1 MRYYITMQLITDIK
15 KKKELADLSEK
26 FVREHVEK
34 YLKLNPKAKKF
45 LDSEYSVRSTK
56 YKQIVKEIRAVL
68 RRSYGLFRKDDGE
81 LEKLVSLLKTKRDKN
96 EILKEILQLH
106 SSTKERLP
114 FYDKLYKRIFRI
126 TGKPSTILD
135 LGCGLNPFSVKYMKF
150 NGHYY
155 AYDLSEKEV
164 EMINKFFWIM
174 KYKGKAE
181 VVDIM
186 KGKFPKSDVAF
197 LFKMTDVI
205 DKGKGHKKTEEIL
218 KSIPASYIVISF
230 PTVTMSNKRMNFPRR
245 KWVELLCERLGYSL
259 KYFELGNELFYV
271 IKK

>member
-1 MRYYITMQLITDIK
+1 MQLVNDIK
-15 KKKELADLSEK
+15 KKKELSDLSEK

-34 YLKLNPKAKKF
+34 YLKQNPRAKKF
-45 LDSEYSVRSTK
+45 LDGEFSVRSAK
-56 YKQIVKEIRAVL
+56 YKQIVKDIRAVL

-126 TGKPSTILD
+126 TGKPRVILD
-135 LGCGLNPFSVKYMKF
+135 LGCGLNPFSFKFMKF
-150 NGHYY
+150 NGHYH
-155 AYDLSEKEV
+155 AYDISEKEIG
-164 EMINKFFWIM
+164 MINKYFWIM
-174 KYKGKAE
+174 KLKGRAF
-181 VVDIM
+181 VADIL
-186 KGKFPKSDVAF
+186 KEKFPKADVAF
-197 LFKMTDVI
+197 LFKMTDVL

-218 KSIPASYIVISF
+218 KSIPASYVVISF

-245 KWVELLCERLGYSL
+245 KWVELLCERLGYSVT
-259 KYFELGNELFYV
+259 YFEMGNELFYV
-271 IKK
+271 VGK